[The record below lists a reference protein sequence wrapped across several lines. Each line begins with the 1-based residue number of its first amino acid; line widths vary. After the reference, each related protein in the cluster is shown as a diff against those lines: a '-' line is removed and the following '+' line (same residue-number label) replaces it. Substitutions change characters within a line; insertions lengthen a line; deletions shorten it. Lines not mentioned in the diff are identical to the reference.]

1 MKKRILILLMLFM
14 SMSIYAINSM
24 EKKGDIVIVTDDFNR
39 QVIIDPMNPNI
50 VVYKGSMVNEI
61 FIDYNGIKIM
71 IYKKGI
77 SIEEVYDF
85 LYNGKGEFDNSIIKI
100 TLKKS

>member
-14 SMSIYAINSM
+14 SMSIYAGSM
-24 EKKGDIVIVTDDFNR
+24 EKKGNIVIVTDDFSK
-39 QVIIDPMNPNI
+39 QVIIDPMNPNLVI
-50 VVYKGSMVNEI
+50 YKGSMINEI

-71 IYKKGI
+71 VYKNGL
-77 SIEEVYDF
+77 SIEEVYEF
-85 LYNGKGEFDNSIIKI
+85 LYNGEGKFDNSIIKI